1 MDLSIEVNG
10 MRFPNPFVIGSGP
23 PSTNA
28 KVIGRCFKAGW
39 GGAVAKT
46 VALDRTEV
54 INVVPRYGKLKDGL
68 GKVYGFENI
77 ELISDRPLTVW
88 LDEFKEVKD
97 KWPDRILI
105 ASIMEEY
112 KKDNWQEITE
122 LVQATGVDGLELNL
136 SCPHG
141 HPEKQMG
148 SAMGQNPDI
157 CREVT
162 GWVTEVAKIP
172 VWAKMTPNITD
183 ISQPALAAASAGAVG
198 ISAINTILS
207 VIGINL
213 KTLRPLPTVEGMS
226 TPGGYSGGAVK
237 PIALRMIK
245 QIKDALPDIE
255 VSGIGGVNTSSDAI
269 EFLLMGA
276 STVQVCT
283 GVMVNGMKI
292 AEELCAGLAAFM
304 QQHGFNSVREVVGKS
319 LPYFTTHHDL
329 VDRLAAA
336 REAKKL
342 ARELARSN
350 QDGNWGTDDIE
361 KETAALTTERD

>member
-1 MDLSIEVNG
+1 MDLSIVVNG

-54 INVVPRYGKLKDGL
+54 INVVPRYGKLKDSTGQ
-68 GKVYGFENI
+68 VYGFENI

-88 LDEFKEVKD
+88 LDEFREVKE

-122 LVQATGVDGLELNL
+122 KVQETGVDGLELNF

-141 HPEKQMG
+141 HPERQMG
-148 SAMGQNPDI
+148 SAMGQCADI
-157 CREVT
+157 CQEVT

-183 ISQPALAAASAGAVG
+183 IAVPARASVAGGAVG

-213 KTLRPLPTVEGMS
+213 KTLRPLPTVEGMT
-226 TPGGYSGGAVK
+226 TPGGYSGAAVK
-237 PIALRMIK
+237 PIALRMVK
-245 QIKDALPDIE
+245 QVKEALPEIE
-255 VSGIGGVNTSSDAI
+255 LSGIGGVNTSSDAI
-269 EFLLMGA
+269 EMILMGA

-292 AEELCAGLAAFM
+292 VSELCDGLKAFLE
-304 QQHGFNSVREVVGKS
+304 QHELNSVADAVGKS

-329 VDRLAAA
+329 VERLAAA

-350 QDGNWGTDDIE
+350 QDGEWGKEDIE
-361 KETAALTTERD
+361 KQTDALTAE